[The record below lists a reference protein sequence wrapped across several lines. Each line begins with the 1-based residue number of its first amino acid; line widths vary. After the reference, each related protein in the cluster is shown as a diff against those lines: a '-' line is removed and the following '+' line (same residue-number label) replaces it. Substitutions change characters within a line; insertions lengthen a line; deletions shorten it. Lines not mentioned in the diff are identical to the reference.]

1 MQNSPNSYNKP
12 FFNNIDT
19 HRYVNEVILFIEQKL
34 NLFPEY
40 LKNSS
45 LLQNLPD
52 TIEGE
57 NKITENLCVFFN
69 THEKKYL
76 YTIEKQDNYDF
87 QFINQPSGKGHRTYD
102 TGIILANTI
111 GNLGKILVIE
121 AKRLPTPGTNREKEY
136 VEGNLGGIERFKK
149 EVHSQEISNNLA
161 IMIGYIQGE
170 NSSHWYAKVNEWI
183 NEQLQQSTNPDISW
197 LEEDKLKIDPNFICE
212 NEKISK
218 YVSSHSRITLD
229 KINLH
234 HYWMI
239 LN

>member
-1 MQNSPNSYNKP
+1 MRKGSNSYNKP

-19 HRYVNEVILFIEQKL
+19 NTYVNEVILFIEQKL
-34 NLFPEY
+34 NLFPDY

-45 LLQNLPD
+45 IIQNLPN

-69 THEKKYL
+69 TLEKKYT
-76 YTIEKQDNYDF
+76 YTFEKQDNYEF
-87 QFINQPSGKGHRTYD
+87 QFSNQSTGEGHRTYD
-102 TGIILANTI
+102 TGVILANTK
-111 GNLGKILVIE
+111 GNLGKIVVIE
-121 AKRLPTPGTNREKEY
+121 AKRLPTLGSKREKEY

-161 IMIGYIQGE
+161 IMIGYIQK
-170 NSSHWYAKVNEWI
+170 NNANHWFTKVNEWI

-212 NEKISK
+212 NEKITK
-218 YVSSHSRITLD
+218 YLSIHSRITLD

>member
-1 MQNSPNSYNKP
+1 MRKGSNRYNNP

-19 HRYVNEVILFIEQKL
+19 NTYVNEIILFIEQKL
-34 NLFPEY
+34 NLFPDY

-45 LLQNLPD
+45 ILQNLPN

-69 THEKKYL
+69 THEKKYT
-76 YTIEKQDNYDF
+76 YTFEKQDNYEF
-87 QFINQPSGKGHRTYD
+87 QFSNQSTGKGHRTYD
-102 TGIILANTI
+102 TGVILANTK
-111 GNLGKILVIE
+111 GNLGKIVVME
-121 AKRLPTPGTNREKEY
+121 AKRLPTPGSKREKEY

-197 LEEDKLKIDPNFICE
+197 FEEDKLKIDLNFICE
-212 NEKISK
+212 NEKITK
-218 YVSSHSRITLD
+218 YLSAHSRITLD
-229 KINLH
+229 KINLN